1 MLPNSFY
8 SNIIHPKSKAGFKQV
23 IDNKIVF
30 TDDSE
35 LPIYNNIPILLSANS
50 IFNCTDVIANKVT
63 TQDSNFRNK
72 NNFKN
77 YIRTKIIPSLSFDFN
92 IEKRYSDLNLLLKKE
107 STILILGAGDKIEY
121 YKNIFN
127 NATVIA
133 SDVHIQFAIDVVLD
147 GHEIP
152 FKEEVFDLVLAAQVI
167 EHTLK
172 PWLFASEIFRVTKT
186 GGYIQIEAPQNYPY
200 HGQPYDFYR
209 FTFTGLR
216 SLFSKCSLHKATI
229 TEGNAS
235 TVAITNANFIVNAS
249 SNKYYRQMA
258 LLTTRFLFGWMK
270 YLDNLKLTQRTVSS
284 PKGFAMTFLKDNK
297 ERTTDELFE
306 EFYKLPK

>member
-1 MLPNSFY
+1 MLPINLY
-8 SNIIHPKSKAGFKQV
+8 STFIHPKTKASFKEV
-23 IDNKIVF
+23 INDKIVF
-30 TDDSE
+30 NDGNE
-35 LPIYNNIPILLSANS
+35 LSIYKNIPILLSKDS
-50 IFNCTDVIANKVT
+50 IFSSTDVIENKVT

-77 YIRTKIIPSLSFDFN
+77 YIRTKIIPSLSHDFK
-92 IEKRYSDLNLLLKKE
+92 IDKRYYNLNLLLKENSK
-107 STILILGAGDKIEY
+107 ILILGAGDKIDY

-127 NATVIA
+127 KSTVIT
-133 SDVHIQFAIDVVLD
+133 SDVHTQFAIDVVLD

-152 FKEEVFDLVLAAQVI
+152 FKDEVFDLVLAAQVI

-172 PWLFASEIFRVTKT
+172 PWVFASEIFRVTKT
-186 GGYIQIEAPQNYPY
+186 NGYIQIEAPQNYPY
-200 HGQPYDFYR
+200 HGQPYDFFR

-216 SLFSKCSLHKATI
+216 SMFSKCKLYNAVI

-235 TVAITNANFIVNAS
+235 TIAITNANFIVNAS
-249 SNKYYRQMA
+249 SNRYYRQIA
-258 LLTTRFLFGWMK
+258 LFITRFMFGWMK

-297 ERTTDELFE
+297 ERNSDELFE